1 MLPLVQTVLCYAPAE
16 GEEDDEVMKEWFAL
30 VLQKN
35 QLLRKEADL
44 VYM

>member
-1 MLPLVQTVLCYAPAE
+1 MLPLVHTVLHCAPAE

>member
-1 MLPLVQTVLCYAPAE
+1 MQPLIYTVLCYPTAE
-16 GEEDDEVMKEWFAL
+16 GDGDDEVMKDWFSL

-35 QLLRKEADL
+35 QLLRQEADL